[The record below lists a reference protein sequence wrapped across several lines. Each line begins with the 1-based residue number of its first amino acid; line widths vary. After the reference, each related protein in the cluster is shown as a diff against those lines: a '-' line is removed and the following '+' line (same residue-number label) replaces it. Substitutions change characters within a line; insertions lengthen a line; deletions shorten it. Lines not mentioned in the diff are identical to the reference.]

1 MSAQLQE
8 FTVKAETFKC
18 QGRCGPRS
26 CKGSHCL
33 TSLNIHKPKSLLGVQ
48 GRHLHSMEMKAYF
61 LTQTTATSSGF
72 SWRKVMEKL
81 CSCFS
86 CIFQSKIENAEGLQE
101 HIFTIK
107 LGGGGTRG
115 PFLNTHFGNVHE
127 GNKLLEMWS
136 HRVSEENQKNKAG
149 GR

>member
-8 FTVKAETFKC
+8 FTVKAETFKY

-72 SWRKVMEKL
+72 S
-81 CSCFS
+81 
-86 CIFQSKIENAEGLQE
+86 
-101 HIFTIK
+101 
-107 LGGGGTRG
+107 
-115 PFLNTHFGNVHE
+115 
-127 GNKLLEMWS
+127 
-136 HRVSEENQKNKAG
+136 
-149 GR
+149 

>member
-26 CKGSHCL
+26 CKGPHCL

-48 GRHLHSMEMKAYF
+48 GRPLHSMEMKAYF
-61 LTQTTATSSGF
+61 LTQITATSRGF
-72 SWRKVMEKL
+72 CRRKVMEKL
-81 CSCFS
+81 SSCFS
-86 CIFQSKIENAEGLQE
+86 CVFQSKIENAEGPQE

-107 LGGGGTRG
+107 LGGWHKGGRG
-115 PFLNTHFGNVHE
+115 WIHISVMPMRATNCWKCDPIGFLQ
-127 GNKLLEMWS
+127 
-136 HRVSEENQKNKAG
+136 ENQKNKAG